1 VKIAHTADIHI
12 RGLSR
17 HDEAREVFRAFA
29 ADCRAQGV
37 EHIAVE
43 GDVFHTKT
51 QGITPE
57 YIEFLTWWLRL
68 LADATVPR
76 SDGQPTVH
84 LRLGNHDGNLV
95 NSTRQDAVTPVVD
108 ALGDPRVRLY
118 KASGTYE
125 FAPGFSWCVFGIFD
139 QQGWKDVRPTPAG
152 VNIACYHGGVAGAR
166 SETDWEIEGGLDL
179 TFFEAYD
186 FVFLGDIHRTQHL
199 ARRGPGDKPWI
210 SYPGTPIQQNYAE
223 AREHCYLLWDIR
235 SRDDFDVTERPL
247 PNPRPFVTLEW
258 RGSAEETV
266 AKAGPLPPGSRCR
279 VKGGDDLTQGDM
291 SALTGVL
298 RTTCAPTEVT
308 FKVERQSARQ
318 VAAPDR
324 SRLVKADLRSPEVLL
339 RLLKEHHGTA
349 ATSVTDADWEEVSR
363 LLAGYLGAIGA
374 DDDGARNVRWNLR
387 CLTFDN
393 MFPYG
398 EGNSIDFDALQGI
411 TGIFGPNRSGKS
423 SIVGTLMY
431 SLFNT
436 TDRGPIENL
445 HVINARRS
453 YCRSRFVVGVNDV
466 DYLIERQTV
475 RHENRKGIQQAVT
488 SLNVFQAMPDGS
500 YRDLCGEQ
508 RYDTEKVIKGL
519 IGTARDFQLTSLS
532 AQGDVERFI
541 REGSTQRRLIL
552 ARFLDI
558 DVFERLHD
566 AAKEDARSLRD
577 VLRRRPVLDHAA
589 EERRCLDRLAELD
602 LGLRALEDEK
612 RANAVEEES
621 VRAELGR
628 HSGFVPVTEA
638 QLQDQDRALDLARG
652 RLDSVKRELAQIDET
667 AERRRQD
674 VERLEAVK
682 QKHDPAELRARLAQV
697 SELSRAT
704 DALRHMVES
713 SKAELDRSLRSLKT
727 LAGVPC
733 GDSFPD
739 CRFIKDA
746 HVDKS
751 KLDSQ
756 RAAVSDLIARLE
768 DKERD
773 LTAAAA
779 ERIEERLK
787 KHDRAV
793 ELLSKEAIDGARSE
807 ARREHLAASL
817 PKLEDDLSQA
827 QARRDQLVR
836 DRDATENVEVI
847 GLRAR
852 LDALR
857 TRLHEIDSSS
867 LRLATDR
874 GRTHEALERCQES
887 ARELAVLERQ
897 LRLYELVMAG
907 CSKRGIPRMIVAAEL
922 PMINAEISSILHGI
936 VDFTVELDADED
948 TNALDAYLNY
958 GDSRRLLELGSGMEK
973 FVSSIAIR
981 VALTN
986 VSSLPKTDTF
996 IIDEGFGSLDDSG
1009 REAVGRLLQSLKR
1022 YFRSILVISHVDEI
1036 KDVADNVLEIT
1047 KIEKDSRVVAP

>member
-1 VKIAHTADIHI
+1 MRIAHTADIHI

-17 HDEAREVFRAFA
+17 HDEAREVFEAFA
-29 ADCRAQGV
+29 RDCREQGV

-43 GDVFHTKT
+43 GDIFHTKT

-57 YIEFLTWWLRL
+57 YIEFLTWWLKL
-68 LADATVPR
+68 LADVAPYH
-76 SDGQPTVH
+76 GLPTVH
-84 LRLGNHDGNLV
+84 VRLGNHDGNLV
-95 NSTRQDAVTPVVD
+95 NVSRQDAVTPVVD
-108 ALGDPRVRLY
+108 ALGDPRIRLY

-139 QQGWKDVRPTPAG
+139 QQGWKDVRPAPAG
-152 VNIACYHGGVAGAR
+152 VSIACYHGGVAGAR

-179 TFFEAYD
+179 AFFEAYD

-199 ARRGPGDKPWI
+199 ARRGPQNKPWI

-223 AREHCYLLWDIR
+223 PREHCYLLWDIR
-235 SRDDFDVTERPL
+235 SRDDFEVVERVL

-266 AKAGPLPPGSRCR
+266 TNAGTLPPGSRCR
-279 VKGGDDLTQGDM
+279 VRGGDDLTQGDM
-291 SALTGVL
+291 SALTSAL
-298 RTTCAPTEVT
+298 RTACSPTEVT
-308 FKVERQSARQ
+308 FKVERQA
-318 VAAPDR
+318 
-324 SRLVKADLRSPEVLL
+324 SRGAVERAHGSLVKTDLRNPEVLL
-339 RLLKEHHGTA
+339 RLLKEHHGA
-349 ATSVTDADWEEVSR
+349 DSVPGADWEEVLC
-363 LLAGYLGAIGA
+363 LLTGYLGVLGA
-374 DDDGARNVRWNLR
+374 SDDGVRNVRWSLR

-398 EGNSIDFDALQGI
+398 EGNSIDFDSLRGI

-445 HVINARRS
+445 HVINARRP

-475 RHENRKGIQQAVT
+475 RHESRKGVQQAVT
-488 SLNVFQAMPDGS
+488 SLNVFQVMPDGS
-500 YRDLCGEQ
+500 FKDLCGEQ

-519 IGTARDFQLTSLS
+519 IGTVRDFQLTSLS

-577 VLRRRPVLDHAA
+577 VLRRRPALDHVA
-589 EERRCLDRLAELD
+589 EERRCLGRLADLD
-602 LGLRALEDEK
+602 
-612 RANAVEEES
+612 
-621 VRAELGR
+621 
-628 HSGFVPVTEA
+628 A
-638 QLQDQDRALDLARG
+638 QLQSFDAEKCVNQAAVDAAQAELARHPDFVPITDDQLRDQDAVLRCARE
-652 RLDSVKRELAQIDET
+652 RLEKTLHELTQIDEAT
-667 AERRRQD
+667 AQRRQAM
-674 VERLEAVK
+674 ERLEAVK
-682 QKHDPAELRARLAQV
+682 LKHDPTELRARLAQLT
-697 SELSRAT
+697 ELSRAT
-704 DALRHMVES
+704 DALRHTVES
-713 SKAELDRSLRSLKT
+713 SKADLARSLRSLKT

-733 GDSFPD
+733 GDSFPG

-746 HVDKS
+746 HVDRS
-751 KLDSQ
+751 KLDAQ
-756 RAAVSDLIARLE
+756 RAAVA
-768 DKERD
+768 D
-773 LTAAAA
+773 LTAQLEGQELALTTAAA

-787 KHDRAV
+787 KHERAV
-793 ELLSKEAIDGARSE
+793 ELLAKEAVDAARAE
-807 ARREHLAASL
+807 TRREHLEGSL
-817 PKLEDDLSQA
+817 SGLRDAVARE
-827 QARRDQLVR
+827 QARRDQLTR
-836 DRDATENVEVI
+836 DRSATENEEVI
-847 GLRAR
+847 GLKVR

-857 TRLHEIDSSS
+857 ARSREIDAAC

-874 GRTHEALERCQES
+874 GRTHETLERCRTS
-887 ARELAVLERQ
+887 ATELAVLERQ
-897 LRLYELVMAG
+897 LRLFELVMAG

-922 PMINAEISSILHGI
+922 PTINAEIAAILHGI
-936 VDFTVELDADED
+936 VDFTVELDDAVDSS
-948 TNALDAYLNY
+948 TLDVYLNY

-1036 KDVADNVLEIT
+1036 KDVADNVIEIT
-1047 KIEKDSRVVAP
+1047 RIEKDSHVVAP